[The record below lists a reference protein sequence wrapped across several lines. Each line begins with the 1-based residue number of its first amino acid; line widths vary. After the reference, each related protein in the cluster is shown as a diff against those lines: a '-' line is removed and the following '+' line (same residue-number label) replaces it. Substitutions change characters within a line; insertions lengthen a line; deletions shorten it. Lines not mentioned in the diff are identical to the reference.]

1 MDNTLAAVNNLSTTV
16 TSLPTVSINL
26 GNTLTK
32 PSQSLVVILL
42 LTLLS
47 VAPALLIMMTSFV
60 RIIIVLSITKNAL
73 GLSTVPPSQVLAGL
87 ALFLTFFIMAPTFHK
102 VDQVA
107 ITPYLNG
114 TITAVQAYDNAQAPM
129 KTWMLKQTRTPELAL
144 FVQVTKQHPANPS
157 KVSMTAVLPAFVL
170 SELKSAFI
178 IGFVVY
184 VPFMI
189 VDLVIA
195 SVLMSMGMMM
205 IPPTLISLP
214 FKLLLFVLVD
224 GWTLV
229 VHALLVSYA

>member
-1 MDNTLAAVNNLSTTV
+1 
-16 TSLPTVSINL
+16 
-26 GNTLTK
+26 
-32 PSQSLVVILL
+32 
-42 LTLLS
+42 
-47 VAPALLIMMTSFV
+47 MTSFV

-87 ALFLTFFIMAPTFHK
+87 ALFLTFFIMAPTFQK

-107 ITPYLNG
+107 VTPYLNG
-114 TITAVQAYDNAQAPM
+114 TITAVQAYDNAQTPM
-129 KTWMLKQTRTPELAL
+129 KDWMLKQTRTPELAL
-144 FVQVTKQHPANPS
+144 FVQVTKQHPATP
-157 KVSMTAVLPAFVL
+157 KDVSMTALLPAFVL

-184 VPFMI
+184 IPFMI
-189 VDLVIA
+189 VDLVVA

-229 VHALLVSYA
+229 AHALLTSYA